1 MKLKIVTAA
10 KDMFM
15 RFGIKSVSMDD
26 IARKMGISKKTLY
39 LHLENKAEL
48 IALILNDK
56 FEEEKTAMAGFR
68 KNSKNA
74 LEEILSIADFIV
86 ATLREMPPTIIYDLQ
101 KYYPEKWKVFDKIYK
116 KHIYDVVWNNL
127 KWGMKQGLY
136 RADLNADII
145 TKFYVGKTLIIADEE
160 LFPVG
165 TYDCDVVFAEHMKYH
180 IRGIASP
187 KGLTLLEMLS
197 LKF

>member
-1 MKLKIVTAA
+1 
-10 KDMFM
+10 MFM

-26 IARKMGISKKTLY
+26 IARKVGVSKKTLY

-48 IALILNDK
+48 IALVL
-56 FEEEKTAMAGFR
+56 EEKFVEERVAMVSFR
-68 KNSKNA
+68 EEAKNA

-101 KYYPEKWKVFDKIYK
+101 KYYPEKWAKFDVVYK
-116 KHIYDVVWNNL
+116 KHIYDVVSNNL
-127 KWGMKQGLY
+127 KWGMKEGLY
-136 RADLNADII
+136 RADVNVDIV
-145 TKFYVGKTLIIADEE
+145 TKFYVGKAMIVADEE

-165 TYDCDVVFAEHMKYH
+165 KYDCEDVFAEHMKYH